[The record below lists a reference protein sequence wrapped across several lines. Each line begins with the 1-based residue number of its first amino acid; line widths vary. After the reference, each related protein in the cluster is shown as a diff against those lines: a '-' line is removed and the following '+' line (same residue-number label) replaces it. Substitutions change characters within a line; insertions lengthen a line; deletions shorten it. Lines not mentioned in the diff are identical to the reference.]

1 MYNRRG
7 MPMFVLAMGMAGAL
21 LAQDVTDE
29 FQLAV

>member
-1 MYNRRG
+1 
-7 MPMFVLAMGMAGAL
+7 MPMFVLAMWMAGAL